1 MKKVSKYVYFLLK
14 NTFVITAISL
24 LLAWLG
30 GDGSFFEILF
40 GSIGFFGAILTINL
54 FFVHVLVVIL
64 GVIFRNNDSNS

>member
-30 GDGSFFEILF
+30 GDGGFFEILF

-64 GVIFRNNDSNS
+64 AVIFRKNDSNG

>member
-40 GSIGFFGAILTINL
+40 GSIGFFGAILAINL

-64 GVIFRNNDSNS
+64 GVIFRNNDSNG

>member
-64 GVIFRNNDSNS
+64 GVIFRNNDSKG